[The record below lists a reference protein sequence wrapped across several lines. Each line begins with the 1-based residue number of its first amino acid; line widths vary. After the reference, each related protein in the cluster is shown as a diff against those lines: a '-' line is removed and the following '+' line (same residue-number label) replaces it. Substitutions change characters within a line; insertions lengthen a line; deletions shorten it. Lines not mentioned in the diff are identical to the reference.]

1 MKIWIALAE
10 TNDGNEMAYF
20 YSEADAETYAHDFCK
35 ARWDNDNGPMPEHWR
50 DAYELLTADPSYM
63 DWLHMDDLSISDHPA
78 LKAVFESL
86 SSFITLAG
94 DAGMSNADF
103 RKLVRAC
110 AKQSLE
116 VLK

>member
-35 ARWDNDNGPMPEHWR
+35 ARWCNDNGPMPEHWR
-50 DAYELLTADPSYM
+50 DAYEVLTADPGYM
-63 DWLHMDDLSISDHPA
+63 DWLHMDDLDISNQPA
-78 LKAVFESL
+78 LKFVFDIL
-86 SSFITLAG
+86 TNFVALAD
-94 DAGMSNADF
+94 DAGLSNAGF
-103 RKLVRAC
+103 RNLVRAC